1 MKRSGLV
8 VLTTLVLGAAL
19 LQGQRAGGGYRS
31 GATGVPGNGITT
43 GPSSG
48 FFPRHS
54 GLGRHQGYGTVW
66 LPGYFPF
73 WDDDGY
79 FQNES
84 PCQQP
89 MNTTSPQVIVVEKE
103 EPRPPA
109 LPPEPPKLIEVPQS
123 KEAPVAKRLPPTLFV
138 QTNGE
143 RLESR
148 YYLLTAES
156 LQIEVGRHQRTI
168 PVGRLDL
175 DATIGAN
182 HERGIEI
189 AVPRDNSSVL
199 IGF

>member
-1 MKRSGLV
+1 MKRSGLL
-8 VLTTLVLGAAL
+8 VLTTLVLSAAL
-19 LQGQRAGGGYRS
+19 LQAQRAGGGSRS
-31 GATGVPGNGITT
+31 GGAGVPGNGVRT
-43 GPSSG
+43 GPSRG

-54 GLGRHQGYGTVW
+54 GFGRHQGYGTVW

-89 MNTTSPQVIVVEKE
+89 MNTTSPQVIVVERE

-109 LPPEPPKLIEVPQS
+109 PPPEPPKLIEVPQT
-123 KEAPVAKRLPPTLFV
+123 KEATVAKRLPPTLFV
-138 QTNGE
+138 LTNGE

-148 YYLLTAES
+148 HYLLTAES

-168 PVGRLDL
+168 PVSGLDL
-175 DATIGAN
+175 DSTVGAN

-189 AVPRDNSSVL
+189 TVPRDSNSVL